1 MHSHN
6 NNYDWSNWSIQWRL
20 SFIPS
25 ILGNHACKCI
35 PCFTFCVRTVG
46 VPVKLG
52 TTVTHNGCTDLD
64 QDALNKQKK
73 NYETGRCAKYNDF
86 YHP

>member
-6 NNYDWSNWSIQWRL
+6 NNYDWSNWSSQRRL

-35 PCFTFCVRTVG
+35 PCFTFCVSTVG

-64 QDALNKQKK
+64 QDALNKQKNK
-73 NYETGRCAKYNDF
+73 LQNETMCKIY
-86 YHP
+86 